1 MKKIILSAL
10 GSAKLTTCVVLG
22 LTLTSCGPSQKD
34 ALKYNDE
41 IVAVQKAL
49 TPIHE
54 AFIDQLDGHNPDSL
68 KLTHSNFAASAKS
81 SLETCEKMQPF
92 GDKRDYLD
100 AAISY
105 FKVVKGLAENEGK
118 SMVEIM
124 SKDST
129 QVTEEDVNKIN
140 ELATKFDGDYEKILG
155 TVQSAQE
162 AFAKEWKF
170 DLIDKQ

>member
-1 MKKIILSAL
+1 MKKVILSAL
-10 GSAKLTTCVVLG
+10 VVLG
-22 LTLTSCGPSQKD
+22 LTITSCGPTQKD

-41 IVAVQKAL
+41 IVAIQKSL
-49 TPIHE
+49 TPVHE

-68 KLTHSNFAASAKS
+68 KLTHANFSASANS
-81 SLETCEKMQPF
+81 SLESCEKMQPF

-105 FKVVKGLAENEGK
+105 FKVVKGLADNEGK

-129 QVTEEDVNKIN
+129 QVTDEDVNKIN
-140 ELATKFDGDYEKILG
+140 ELAAKFDGDYEKILG

-170 DLIDKQ
+170 DLVEK

>member
-10 GSAKLTTCVVLG
+10 VVFG

-41 IVAVQKAL
+41 IVAIQKNL

-68 KLTHSNFAASAKS
+68 KLTHSNFSASANS
-81 SLETCEKMQPF
+81 SLGSVEKMQPF
-92 GDKRDYLD
+92 NEKRDYLD

-105 FKVVKGLAENEGK
+105 FKVVKGLADNEGK

-124 SKDST
+124 TKDST
-129 QVTEEDVNKIN
+129 QVTDDDVNKIN
-140 ELATKFDGDYEKILG
+140 ELAAKFDGDYEKILG
-155 TVQSAQE
+155 TVQTAQE

-170 DLIDKQ
+170 DLVEK